1 MGMARISII
10 VDAILFYLLAV
21 ALGVV
26 VGICFVQVV
35 ARYIFSASLAWAEEI
50 SIIILLWGTWGA
62 ACLAVKQGIHLRVRI
77 LEERLTLRTSLTLR
91 LTLNC
96 LAILSMAV
104 TALTSK
110 IIISAMAHV
119 TLMSL
124 PSLPMNIMYISV
136 PMGSVLMIYYLLRV
150 IASDLKSIRKLGQED
165 R

>member
-1 MGMARISII
+1 MARISTI

-35 ARYIFSASLAWAEEI
+35 ARYIFSASFAWAEEV
-50 SIIILLWGTWGA
+50 SIILLLWGTWGA
-62 ACLAVKQGIHLRVRI
+62 ACLAVRQGIHLRVRI
-77 LEERLTLRTSLTLR
+77 LEDRLALRTNLTLR
-91 LTLNC
+91 LALNC

-104 TALTSK
+104 IALTSK

-136 PMGSVLMIYYLLRV
+136 PVGCVLMIYYLLRV
-150 IASDLKSIRKLGQED
+150 IASDLKSIRTLGQED

>member
-1 MGMARISII
+1 MTRISTI

-35 ARYIFSASLAWAEEI
+35 ARYIFSASFAWAEEV
-50 SIIILLWGTWGA
+50 SIILLLWGTWGA
-62 ACLAVKQGIHLRVRI
+62 ACLAVKHGIHLRVRI
-77 LEERLTLRTSLTLR
+77 LEDRLALRTNLTLLLA
-91 LTLNC
+91 LNC

-104 TALTSK
+104 IALTSK

-136 PMGSVLMIYYLLRV
+136 PVGCVLMIYYLLR
-150 IASDLKSIRKLGQED
+150 IIESDLKSIRTLGQED

>member
-1 MGMARISII
+1 MAMISTII
-10 VDAILFYLLAV
+10 DAILFYLLAV
-21 ALGVV
+21 ALGVM

-35 ARYIFSASLAWAEEI
+35 ARYIFSASFAWAEEV
-50 SIIILLWGTWGA
+50 SIILLLWGTWGA

-77 LEERLTLRTSLTLR
+77 LEDRLALRTNLTLR
-91 LTLNC
+91 LALNC

-104 TALTSK
+104 IALTSK

-124 PSLPMNIMYISV
+124 PSLPMNIMYVSV
-136 PMGSVLMIYYLLRV
+136 PVGCVLMIYYLMRA
-150 IASDLKSIRKLGQED
+150 IASDLNSIRTLGQKD